1 MPDFS
6 TPQRPEQGTGQTRNS
21 NGLKENAVRAGE
33 YVTEQAKVAGEEA
46 GRLANETVKTA
57 RENPYTTVAIAAG
70 LAFALGA
77 LWKIRSS
84 RQQSNLDALIARL
97 PDMPNRNNLW
107 PRAWR

>member
-1 MPDFS
+1 MPDYS
-6 TPQRPEQGTGQTRNS
+6 TQYRPEQGMGESRNS
-21 NGLKENAVRAGE
+21 NGLKESAARVGD
-33 YVTEQAKVAGEEA
+33 YVTEQAKVVGDEA

-77 LWKIRSS
+77 LWKMRSS

>member
-1 MPDFS
+1 MADFH
-6 TPQRPEQGTGQTRNS
+6 TQQRPEQGAGQTRNGD
-21 NGLKENAVRAGE
+21 GLKESAARVGE
-33 YVTEQAKVAGEEA
+33 YVTEQAKVAGDEA

-70 LAFALGA
+70 LAFVLGA
-77 LWKIRSS
+77 LWKMRSG

-107 PRAWR
+107 PRTWR